1 MFKPLFNK
9 IKNLLEELE
18 YEWWTYTHLRKFAQ
32 LNSRRINKHNHG
44 REVLITGL
52 VLFLFFIFL
61 KTVSA
66 DVAGDISP
74 TTPEPA
80 SIALVGGGMLGMIIR
95 FARKRFQEF
104 KRVMDILF
112 SLIGLALTA
121 PILAVAIALIKMT
134 SKGPVFFNQERVGKE
149 GEIFNIYK
157 LRTMRMDAEKYT
169 GPVWAKENDPRITLV
184 GRFLRKAHI
193 DEIPQ
198 LVNVLRGEMAIVGP
212 RPERPVFVRDLSR
225 KVPEYEKRL
234 RVKPGITG
242 LAQVRHKYDETIE
255 DVKKKIK
262 LDLLYIKEMCVMTDL
277 RIMAMT
283 ILVVLT
289 GKGAR

>member
-95 FARKRFQEF
+95 FQEKDF
-104 KRVMDILF
+104 RN
-112 SLIGLALTA
+112 SRG
-121 PILAVAIALIKMT
+121 
-134 SKGPVFFNQERVGKE
+134 SW
-149 GEIFNIYK
+149 IYYFH
-157 LRTMRMDAEKYT
+157 L
-169 GPVWAKENDPRITLV
+169 
-184 GRFLRKAHI
+184 
-193 DEIPQ
+193 
-198 LVNVLRGEMAIVGP
+198 
-212 RPERPVFVRDLSR
+212 
-225 KVPEYEKRL
+225 
-234 RVKPGITG
+234 
-242 LAQVRHKYDETIE
+242 
-255 DVKKKIK
+255 
-262 LDLLYIKEMCVMTDL
+262 LD
-277 RIMAMT
+277 
-283 ILVVLT
+283 
-289 GKGAR
+289 